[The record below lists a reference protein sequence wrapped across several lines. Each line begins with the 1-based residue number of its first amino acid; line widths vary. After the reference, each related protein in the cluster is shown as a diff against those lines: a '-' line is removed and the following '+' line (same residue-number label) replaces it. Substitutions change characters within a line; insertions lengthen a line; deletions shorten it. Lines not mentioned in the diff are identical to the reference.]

1 MSIPIN
7 KKSPNCYN
15 KHQHKLIV
23 LISTLDYINKKY
35 PKYTQSIILY
45 CFNKNLKRN
54 GQNPIKLK
62 TLQNYLYE
70 LEKKLKVT
78 TNYYKH
84 MGVNCGTEIYYKL
97 NYQKKECYPKINKF
111 FLGKKHSRFG
121 KRVEIGLK
129 EKFNKNGS
137 VDFKECLSNKNNNI
151 KEEKNK
157 KIEKFQIIKYANKC
171 NFKYKE
177 ILPFILNLDFNK
189 DTKIKMLKVSKIIEI
204 KLLKSKNL
212 FLNQSF
218 FKEKQKKLKEIIEN
232 TKKQLEKN
240 GYNVEQLETK
250 FKKIYEN
257 YKNKP
262 HFIIEHQKYNDLGKI
277 TFKLEKSIELK
288 KENSQKDCE
297 NMKKNIFNILIER
310 LKEKANIEII
320 KPIIKTYLN
329 SKKKLEYNKV
339 FGTYHDELLEL
350 IKNENNSL
358 ILKKVIWGFNMKSAP
373 EPTKKGKCKVE
384 CQNKERFILI
394 EKENGKAMYHTKIMM
409 DVYKF
414 GVYEKK
420 NEFRVS
426 LRALHNGERIVEETH
441 LYPIKEGDKFIGIFY
456 GFRKPIK
463 KAFVKYETNG
473 IRKSYGFARAYY
485 MEVRFKAGSVF
496 FYFKGLYRL
505 LDKERMNNH
514 YNKILFSMFTDL
526 EKQVYEFYGKK
537 YPEQGPLTKWIIKNL
552 K

>member
-1 MSIPIN
+1 
-7 KKSPNCYN
+7 
-15 KHQHKLIV
+15 
-23 LISTLDYINKKY
+23 
-35 PKYTQSIILY
+35 
-45 CFNKNLKRN
+45 
-54 GQNPIKLK
+54 
-62 TLQNYLYE
+62 
-70 LEKKLKVT
+70 
-78 TNYYKH
+78 
-84 MGVNCGTEIYYKL
+84 
-97 NYQKKECYPKINKF
+97 
-111 FLGKKHSRFG
+111 
-121 KRVEIGLK
+121 
-129 EKFNKNGS
+129 
-137 VDFKECLSNKNNNI
+137 
-151 KEEKNK
+151 
-157 KIEKFQIIKYANKC
+157 
-171 NFKYKE
+171 
-177 ILPFILNLDFNK
+177 
-189 DTKIKMLKVSKIIEI
+189 MLKVSKISEI
-204 KLLKSKNL
+204 KLLKNKDL
-212 FLNQSF
+212 FLNKSC
-218 FKEKQKKLKEIIEN
+218 FKDKQKKIKEILEN
-232 TKKQLEKN
+232 TKKQLEKK
-240 GYNVEQLETK
+240 GYNVEQLETE
-250 FKKIYEN
+250 FKKVYEN

-277 TFKLEKSIELK
+277 TFKLEESIKLK
-288 KENSQKDCE
+288 KENSQKNYE
-297 NMKKNIFNILIER
+297 NIKINIFNILIER
-310 LKEKANIEII
+310 LGKTSNIEII

-339 FGTYHDELLEL
+339 FGTYNCELLEL

-358 ILKKVIWGFNMKSAP
+358 MLKKVVWGFSMESAP
-373 EPTKKGKCKVE
+373 EPTKKEKCKVE

-426 LRALHNGERIVEETH
+426 LRALFNGERIVEETH

-463 KAFVKYETNG
+463 KAIVKYQLNG
-473 IRKSYGFARAYY
+473 NRKSYGFARAYY

-505 LDKERMNNH
+505 LDKGRMNNH